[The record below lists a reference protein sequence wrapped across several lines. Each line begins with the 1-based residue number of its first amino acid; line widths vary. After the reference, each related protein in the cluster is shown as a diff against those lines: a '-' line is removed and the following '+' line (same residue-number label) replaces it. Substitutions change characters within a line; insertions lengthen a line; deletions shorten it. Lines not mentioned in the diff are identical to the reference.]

1 MGRAVG
7 AVIGGFEIKIA
18 DKLATLGLALTIVG
32 SATGLLFQGPNLGIV
47 NAAGWA
53 QVLALLLVLVGVVRG
68 SRWWLL
74 STLLIAVGGYL
85 WLLEQGH

>member
-1 MGRAVG
+1 MALVFAGYRRL
-7 AVIGGFEIKIA
+7 EIKTA
-18 DKLATLGLALTIVG
+18 NKLASLGLAVTVLG
-32 SATGLLFQGPNLGIV
+32 SAVGLFFQGPDLGIV

-53 QVLALLLVLVGVVRG
+53 QVLALLLVLIGVVGG

-74 STLLIAVGGYL
+74 SILLIAAGGYL